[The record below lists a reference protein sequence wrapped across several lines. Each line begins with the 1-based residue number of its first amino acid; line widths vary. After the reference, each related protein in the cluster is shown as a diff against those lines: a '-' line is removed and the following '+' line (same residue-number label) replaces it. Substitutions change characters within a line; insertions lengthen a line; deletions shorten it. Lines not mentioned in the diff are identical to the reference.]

1 MNDLKEII
9 KTFLLD
15 VRIAG
20 KRTLFAV
27 QVYFS
32 NLWRSLIGQTEKDYS
47 QLRNSLIAQATDL
60 LSKNISLQRQVD
72 SLMKKA
78 GKKTAAVAKKA
89 PAKKKASGK

>member
-1 MNDLKEII
+1 MNNLTDII

-15 VRIAG
+15 VRIAA

-47 QLRNSLIAQATDL
+47 QLRNSLIEQANDL
-60 LSKNISLQRQVD
+60 LSKNIELQRKVD
-72 SLMKKA
+72 SLTKKV